1 MKTRGKD
8 SKILLPLF
16 RRVEPIKHFF
26 ALLFGEL
33 LDSAISRLIVLHSI
47 DEGIKQ
53 LDVCYCQLVVIVSHS
68 GLVFKAKIT
77 KKAESVTTV
86 CPLA

>member
-1 MKTRGKD
+1 M
-8 SKILLPLF
+8 F

-26 ALLFGEL
+26 ALFFGEL
-33 LDSAISRLIVLHSI
+33 LDSASSRLIVLHCI

-68 GLVFKAKIT
+68 GLVFRAKIT